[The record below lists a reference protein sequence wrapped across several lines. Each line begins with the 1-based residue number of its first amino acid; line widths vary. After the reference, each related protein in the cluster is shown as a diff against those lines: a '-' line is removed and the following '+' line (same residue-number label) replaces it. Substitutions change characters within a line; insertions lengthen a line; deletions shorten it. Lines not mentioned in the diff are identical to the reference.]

1 MDIRDFYKSTQEKQ
15 NQNTSTNSSN
25 KQSTTTGSNQDF
37 SQYQDTINKY
47 KDLSQ
52 QDLYKEL
59 FNQADQLKSEGKLD
73 QNMLNTLSNTLSPM
87 LNDEQREL
95 LNNLI
100 NRIK

>member
-15 NQNTSTNSSN
+15 NQNTSNAGDQSKTNN
-25 KQSTTTGSNQDF
+25 TKQDF
-37 SQYQDTINKY
+37 KEYQDTIDKY
-47 KDLSQ
+47 KNLSQ
-52 QDLYKEL
+52 QELYKEL